1 MLDNKV
7 VIITGASGGLGAV
20 VTKAFLDAGARV
32 AGVDRSAHSNNAAHP
47 NLSHFAVALDNARA
61 VDMLV
66 RDVVNL
72 YGKIDAVVHLV
83 GGFAGGQRADET
95 SDETWEKM
103 IAINLRPAWVLSRAV
118 LPMMREA
125 RRGAFIAI
133 GSAAAL
139 EPAPTLAAYGASKAA
154 LISLVRTI
162 AAENK
167 EFGVRANI
175 VSPNT
180 MDTPANR
187 SAMPDV
193 DPAIWVQPANVA
205 SLLVWLVSDA
215 GAEVSGAVI
224 PLPGRGA

>member
-7 VIITGASGGLGAV
+7 VIITGASGGLGSV

-32 AGVDRSAHSNNAAHP
+32 AGVDRSAHSNNAAHS
-47 NLSHFAVALDNARA
+47 NLAHFAVALDNAAA

-118 LPMMREA
+118 LPLMREA
-125 RRGAFIAI
+125 RRGSFSAI
-133 GSAAAL
+133 GSSAAL
-139 EPAPTLAAYGASKAA
+139 EPTPTLGAYGASKAA

-187 SAMPDV
+187 SAMPDA
-193 DPAIWVQPANVA
+193 DPAKWVQPANVA
-205 SLLVWLVSDA
+205 SLLVWLASDA

>member
-7 VIITGASGGLGAV
+7 VIITGASGGLGSV

-47 NLSHFAVALDNARA
+47 NLTHFAVALDNAGA

-95 SDETWEKM
+95 SDETWENM

-139 EPAPTLAAYGASKAA
+139 EPAPMLGAYGASKAA

-162 AAENK
+162 AAESK

-193 DPAIWVQPANVA
+193 DPAVWVQPANVA
-205 SLLVWLVSDA
+205 SLLAWLVSDA